1 MSTESLIWE
10 RVEPSGEV
18 EGILVGFYIGGM
30 ARVRASEE
38 FKNFIHIDMIDRPN
52 SYYRVDKRGQFRDPS
67 RYCDELSEYAES
79 VGVGMDRVMTWGSSR
94 GATMAL
100 AVGMNLGV
108 RCVFS
113 AGPQIN
119 AIADIS
125 YIKRHGL
132 QGVASP
138 GRAREEARF
147 VNAIYNSVLA
157 KKMDREEFFTA
168 LQGLDLASV
177 LLRSTAPRP
186 RIFIL
191 IGAQNRADN
200 YGVQQMEAA
209 AGSVASPMWVY
220 RFPTLNHAILA
231 GYRPR
236 YISWLRSVF
245 DNEPPT
251 INGVE
256 VTAIP

>member
-1 MSTESLIWE
+1 MSTKSLIWE
-10 RVEPSGEV
+10 KVEPQGDV

-38 FKNFIHIDMIDRPN
+38 FKNFIHVDMIDRPN
-52 SYYRVDKRGQFRDPS
+52 SYYRVGDGGVFRDPQ
-67 RYCDELSEYAES
+67 RYCGELAEYAES

-108 RCVFS
+108 RCVFA

-125 YIKRHGL
+125 YVKQHGL

-147 VNAIYNSVLA
+147 VNAIYNSVRS

-177 LLRSTAPRP
+177 MLRSNQPLP

-191 IGAQNRADN
+191 IGAQNKADN
-200 YGVQQMEAA
+200 YGVQQIEAA
-209 AGSVASPMWVY
+209 ARSMASPVWVY
-220 RFPTLNHAILA
+220 RFPTRNHAILA
-231 GYRPR
+231 DYKPR

-245 DNEPPT
+245 DNEPPK